1 MTYTAPGKTA
11 TAVPSQQE
19 LTHPLLDDAFF
30 ATEPWHHFAKLRQ
43 HAPVARHEDPG
54 FWVLSRHADVIA
66 ASGYAGTFCSG
77 KGILLF
83 EIGVEYPS
91 PPTMMHTDAPAHT
104 RYRKLVQPGFAPRV
118 IRALEP
124 VVRARAAA
132 AADRVPV
139 GETTDVVDTLT
150 AGFPL
155 QIIADLLGIGDA
167 DQARFI
173 TWSDAAIPGAG
184 DFTPEE
190 RAAQTA
196 EMNAYLMQTASARR
210 GRDGDDLITVL
221 ANVEVDGERLS
232 DDELAMFLVQL
243 LVAGNETSRHM
254 LSGGLHALASNPSQW
269 AALRADPALVPGAV
283 EEMLRWTTPVIYF
296 MRTAVHDTEIG
307 GVAIA
312 EGDPVV
318 LLYASA
324 NRDEAE
330 FGPTAN
336 VFDITRSPN
345 HHVAFG
351 FGPHFC
357 IGAALARL
365 EGRALLDELLR
376 RFATLEP
383 TGPVERSASMVI
395 AGIRKAPLRFTP

>member
-1 MTYTAPGKTA
+1 MTDAAAGAA
-11 TAVPSQQE
+11 TAVPSQQD

-30 ATEPWHHFAKLRQ
+30 ASEPWEHFAQLRRL
-43 HAPVARHEDPG
+43 HPVARHEDPG
-54 FWVLSRHADVIA
+54 FWVLSRHADVVA
-66 ASGYAGTFCSG
+66 ASTDAATFCSG

-124 VVRARAAA
+124 VVRQRAASFA
-132 AADRVPV
+132 ARIPP
-139 GETTDVVDTLT
+139 GEATDVVETVT

-155 QIIADLLGIGDA
+155 QIIVDLLGIGDA
-167 DQARFI
+167 DQARFL

-190 RAAQTA
+190 RAAELA
-196 EMNAYLMQTASARR
+196 EMNAYLVETAAARR
-210 GRDGDDLITVL
+210 GRDGDDLVTVL

-243 LVAGNETSRHM
+243 LVAGNETSRNM
-254 LSGGLHALASNPSQW
+254 LSGGLHALATHPEQW
-269 AALRADPALVPGAV
+269 TALRADPGLVPSAV

-296 MRTAVHDTEIG
+296 MRTATRDVQIRATS
-307 GVAIA
+307 IA
-312 EGDPVV
+312 AGDPVV

-330 FGPTAN
+330 FGPTAHL
-336 VFDITRSPN
+336 FDITRSPN

-365 EGRALLDELLR
+365 EGRALLEDLLG
-376 RFATLEP
+376 RFSTLQP
-383 TGPVERSASMVI
+383 AGPVDRTASMVI
-395 AGIRKAPLRFTP
+395 AGIRRAPLMFSA